1 MKHIQEGYSQF
12 LKKGKRGQ
20 SGRSMVEML
29 GVLAIIGVLSVG
41 GIAGYRYAMDQIAYN
56 KVLDIFSKFELMY
69 FTEMSNWENSIYNV
83 PDNELCDNYPTS
95 QKGECRDFENEY
107 FCNNYA
113 GKQYCSNQV
122 VTGAQYSGSYFGRY
136 ALSSG
141 DTKKA
146 WSWFLDNFYDNNC
159 KCREVGLRLQISRA
173 HCEDFLMHVY
183 HSSLRPY
190 LGWIGW
196 HTGTWYFRSM
206 SETSA
211 QSIVKQICSDSRML
225 FGSDKTRFTVNAKWP
240 D

>member
-1 MKHIQEGYSQF
+1 MKNFYHFFRNLKQQET
-12 LKKGKRGQ
+12 
-20 SGRSMVEML
+20 GRSMVEII
-29 GVLAIIGVLSVG
+29 GVLAIMGVLSVG

-56 KVLDIFSKFELMY
+56 KLLDIFSKFELMY
-69 FTEMSNWENSIYNV
+69 FTEVSNWENSIFNV
-83 PDNELCDNYPTS
+83 PDSELCDNYPSS

-122 VTGAQYSGSYFGRY
+122 VTGPQYSGGYFGRY

-141 DTKKA
+141 DGTEA
-146 WSWFLDNFYDNNC
+146 WSWFLDNLYDNNC
-159 KCREVGLRLQISRA
+159 KCREVGLRLQVSRV

-196 HTGTWYFRSM
+196 ISGTWYFRSM

-211 QSIVKQICSDSRML
+211 QSTAKQICSDSRM
-225 FGSDKTRFTVNAKWP
+225 FIGSDKTRFMINVRWP